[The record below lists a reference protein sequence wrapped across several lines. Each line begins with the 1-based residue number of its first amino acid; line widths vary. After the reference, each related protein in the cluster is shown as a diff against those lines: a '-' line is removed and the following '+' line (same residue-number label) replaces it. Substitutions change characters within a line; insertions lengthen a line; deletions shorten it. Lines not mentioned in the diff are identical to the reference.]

1 MEDFYREPKILKSHT
16 DGCREIGTEKT
27 PFRSLDQQLRYNKV
41 VAEEFTR
48 AKGTYETGLSI
59 YMRMLTLS
67 RDYAKT
73 ELCHIYP
80 PHKKQ
85 FVRGVREVRRA
96 ARGHQVVTEH
106 EL

>member
-1 MEDFYREPKILKSHT
+1 M
-16 DGCREIGTEKT
+16 
-27 PFRSLDQQLRYNKV
+27 RYNKL

-48 AKGTYETGLSI
+48 SKGTFESGLSV
-59 YMRMLTLS
+59 YMRMLALS
-67 RDYAKT
+67 RDYAKI

-96 ARGHQVVTEH
+96 ARGH
-106 EL
+106 